1 MKDLEKLSQQE
12 KERIIKIRERIKK
25 LTEEIQN
32 KKENLSAQILDIKP
46 QINSTG
52 VVSPSFFSEV
62 QNMLLET
69 IKKGYETILQEKE
82 KIIQKL
88 QKEIEDIMLKYEQLK
103 TTQEQQI
110 AKVSALSL
118 QQDKSLLELLKK
130 ITELEIENKNLK
142 EKIETISKEEKYL
155 KETSKQDK
163 IDYVISHMKLLTTFM
178 NECLRYFRNPIGIID
193 EAFNLVKDE
202 IDGHPSYR
210 KIEVVQKEIYKIRDI
225 IRTASERL
233 KPPSTI
239 NLQKVDLKSIISF
252 VLNKFEKEIS
262 FKNVEVS
269 QEVFSSDKDLMV
281 EADFQILSDIVSEVI
296 QNSLESFFQLTNNK
310 IIIKLLSS
318 ELSKKIVIEDNGCG
332 IPEHLLPKVFELFF
346 TTKFEQGHFGIGLF
360 KAFWYIKL
368 FNGKIDISSVFNKG
382 TAVTLEFP
390 VVD

>member
-1 MKDLEKLSQQE
+1 
-12 KERIIKIRERIKK
+12 
-25 LTEEIQN
+25 
-32 KKENLSAQILDIKP
+32 
-46 QINSTG
+46 
-52 VVSPSFFSEV
+52 
-62 QNMLLET
+62 
-69 IKKGYETILQEKE
+69 
-82 KIIQKL
+82 
-88 QKEIEDIMLKYEQLK
+88 
-103 TTQEQQI
+103 
-110 AKVSALSL
+110 
-118 QQDKSLLELLKK
+118 
-130 ITELEIENKNLK
+130 
-142 EKIETISKEEKYL
+142 
-155 KETSKQDK
+155 
-163 IDYVISHMKLLTTFM
+163 
-178 NECLRYFRNPIGIID
+178 
-193 EAFNLVKDE
+193 
-202 IDGHPSYR
+202 GHPSYK
-210 KIEVVQKEIYKIRDI
+210 KIELVQKELYRIRDI
-225 IRTASERL
+225 IRTAYIRL
-233 KPPSTI
+233 NPPSII
-239 NLQKVDLKSIISF
+239 NIQRIDLKSVISF